1 MDRRT
6 SRLKNHCLSVALATA
21 LLAGGGTVASVAFS
35 GVPAA
40 LAQDQS
46 GTTAPAGPPQGG
58 RGNRMGK
65 MLMSL
70 NLSDAQKTQIRAIIA
85 DARKQNQ
92 SVTDRDQKRANM
104 KAAYAKVET
113 VLTPAQRTELHAKM
127 EAMHQQQQDPAQHP
141 Q

>member
-1 MDRRT
+1 MNALSLRQAAR
-6 SRLKNHCLSVALATA
+6 SLSCLGLATA
-21 LLAGGGTVASVAFS
+21 LIFGAGTTATMTLATA
-35 GVPAA
+35 VPA
-40 LAQDQS
+40 LAQDQPS
-46 GTTAPAGPPQGG
+46 GAAPANG

-92 SVTDRDQKRANM
+92 NVTDREQRRATM

-127 EAMHQQQQDPAQHP
+127 EAMHQQDSSAHTQ
-141 Q
+141 